1 MKNDDTLVT
10 RFVPINSSLLTCPSN
25 LLWVFQV
32 HDFYRS
38 WKLGC
43 TCFVPISFFFFF
55 YLKYN
60 FDRFTFYFRS
70 INDIEWKVAVE
81 IYSSLIHR
89 KTKITIVEW
98 KNNISSDKKCTRRV
112 MILYI
117 CKGESTFHC
126 IDATVYI
133 HIKYIVAY
141 RGVTLFVDSQFRVRV
156 MK

>member
-1 MKNDDTLVT
+1 MY
-10 RFVPINSSLLTCPSN
+10 LLRTN
-25 LLWVFQV
+25 
-32 HDFYRS
+32 
-38 WKLGC
+38 
-43 TCFVPISFFFFF
+43 FFLFF
-55 YLKYN
+55 LSVKIQL
-60 FDRFTFYFRS
+60 RS
-70 INDIEWKVAVE
+70 IYFLLSFDQRYRMESCNRNLFL
-81 IYSSLIHR
+81 SHPS
-89 KTKITIVEW
+89 KITIVEW